1 MIFYLILEK
10 IKTVFIRK
18 KPDRLYWISVHNIST
33 SHPLMVNNN
42 ICNQIYILSDLFPF
56 SVRSVSGF
64 GWFWGYKFSLMAAD
78 GIIPVQSSRV
88 VKTLLDLLLIFR
100 TASKLNCPLVRFT
113 RLEKFPQFN
122 KDYMYWSVRRFP
134 EGNGGFVCFNS
145 LPVGLA
151 STVIE

>member
-10 IKTVFIRK
+10 IKTVYSYVKSQIGFSGFQYI
-18 KPDRLYWISVHNIST
+18 IST

-42 ICNQIYILSDLFPF
+42 ICNQIYILSDLLPF
-56 SVRSVSGF
+56 SVQSASEL

-122 KDYMYWSVRRFP
+122 KDYRYWSVRRFP

-151 STVIE
+151 SAVIE